1 MKIVTTDISDHELI
15 PTQKTFFI
23 YDHNSALWGWTLLV
37 LFDRT
42 SNVYRVLAF
51 PRPELQVEF
60 DQMPSDGDHEFESP
74 EPIQFAKNVHLTT
87 IRYRV
92 K

>member
-1 MKIVTTDISDHELI
+1 MKIVTTDIGDHELI
-15 PTQKTFFI
+15 TTQKTFFK
-23 YDHNSALWGWTLLV
+23 YALNSEWGWTLPV